1 MDLNSLL
8 GFGAEPKDL
17 TVLQVVLRGL
27 VVFWA
32 ALIMV
37 RIADKRFMAKL
48 SAFDVILGFI
58 LASLLARAINGS
70 GPLIPTLITG
80 LALVLLH
87 RALSKL
93 TCWSPALERLVK
105 GKPCV
110 IVREGKADQRKMF
123 QHAVS
128 AGDLDEEVRLNG
140 NLENI
145 SRVRLAM
152 LERNGKIS
160 IVEKD

>member
-1 MDLNSLL
+1 MDLNTLL
-8 GFGAEPKDL
+8 GFGVAPKDL
-17 TVLQVVLRGL
+17 TTLQVVLRGL

-48 SAFDVILGFI
+48 SAFDVILGFV

-70 GPLIPTLITG
+70 GPLVPTLATG

-87 RALSKL
+87 RALSKI

-105 GKPCV
+105 GNACV
-110 IVREGKADQRKMF
+110 IVRDGQADQRKMF

-128 AGDLDEEVRLNG
+128 ADDLDEEVRLNG
-140 NLENI
+140 NLEDI
-145 SRVRLAM
+145 CGVRLAM

-160 IVEKD
+160 IVKKD